1 MAELILRNI
10 RKTFTSNT
18 LNGSRVVLGG
28 IDLEVSSGDFVAL
41 VGPSGCGK
49 TTLLKVIAGLV
60 PPDPGDFELS
70 VNGKPIKG
78 PGPDRS
84 LVFQNYNSYP
94 WLTVFQNV
102 QFGLQFM
109 PIPHDE
115 QRKRAEAYL
124 NLVGLWEY
132 RDEYPKVLSGGQLQR
147 VAIARTLATDPKVIL
162 MDEPFA
168 ALDAQTREGMQAELL
183 DIQRETRATIV
194 FVTHDIYE
202 AAFLGN
208 HVYVLS
214 RLPARIIRYVDA
226 RNTRDLILKAFNIGH
241 VSRAAESLAVE
252 RERVRYEPRF
262 LDIQKELRE
271 ALQSEPNTTP

>member
-1 MAELILRNI
+1 
-10 RKTFTSNT
+10 
-18 LNGSRVVLGG
+18 
-28 IDLEVSSGDFVAL
+28 
-41 VGPSGCGK
+41 
-49 TTLLKVIAGLV
+49 
-60 PPDPGDFELS
+60 
-70 VNGKPIKG
+70 
-78 PGPDRS
+78 
-84 LVFQNYNSYP
+84 
-94 WLTVFQNV
+94 
-102 QFGLQFM
+102 
-109 PIPHDE
+109 
-115 QRKRAEAYL
+115 
-124 NLVGLWEY
+124 
-132 RDEYPKVLSGGQLQR
+132 
-147 VAIARTLATDPKVIL
+147 